1 MSDKSAT
8 EFLANNPRM
17 MGILFT
23 MTLLLMQA
31 GNAVAG
37 GGSTVVGP

>member
-1 MSDKSAT
+1 MSDKSAKK
-8 EFLANNPRM
+8 FLANNPRM

-31 GNAVAG
+31 GNTIAG